1 MLCQPTQSRLKGT
14 SADLSHEARLAP
26 QPAVRQA
33 DVFLPLY
40 ARARRARRSPR
51 APPGPAWAPL
61 GLSALW
67 EHTGDGEAPSR
78 ECARTPSGPE
88 RAGAAP
94 MFAAPAAANPRASGR
109 GSPAASKGRRKLPS
123 RPSGAVSGTGGRDSR
138 AGRTR
143 RAPRR
148 GQGVAGAAS
157 GPCWRQSHARLPAHG
172 RGSRGQQTDAARDRH
187 QLTSAE
193 PGAGRPPWPGHGR
206 VFQEEQVGGR
216 PTGPGGRG
224 HEQGDGQCGQEG
236 ARGTRTPT
244 WDKGRRPGAA
254 ASLPIWALATVR
266 SAVTSRAAAH
276 LSQ

>member
-1 MLCQPTQSRLKGT
+1 
-14 SADLSHEARLAP
+14 
-26 QPAVRQA
+26 
-33 DVFLPLY
+33 
-40 ARARRARRSPR
+40 
-51 APPGPAWAPL
+51 
-61 GLSALW
+61 
-67 EHTGDGEAPSR
+67 
-78 ECARTPSGPE
+78 
-88 RAGAAP
+88 
-94 MFAAPAAANPRASGR
+94 MFAAPAAANPRALGR

-172 RGSRGQQTDAARDRH
+172 RGSRGQQTDAARGRH
-187 QLTSAE
+187 QPTSAE

-236 ARGTRTPT
+236 AHALRRGTRGGARGLPPPSRSGRWRRSEVRSRVERPHTCHSNRRLCSISPT
-244 WDKGRRPGAA
+244 KPHRGQAPAVPGAPLGPA
-254 ASLPIWALATVR
+254 ARSPARHPQPLHGGPRGSATPSASSPPVPPGTAGVPEAL
-266 SAVTSRAAAH
+266 
-276 LSQ
+276 